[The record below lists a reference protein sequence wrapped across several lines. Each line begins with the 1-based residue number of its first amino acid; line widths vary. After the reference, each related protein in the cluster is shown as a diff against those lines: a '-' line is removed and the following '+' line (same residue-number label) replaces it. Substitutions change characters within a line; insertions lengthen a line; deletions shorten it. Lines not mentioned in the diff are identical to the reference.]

1 MSARSFVPRS
11 VSGVTM
17 IELLIVVVI
26 VGILAAVAYP
36 MYRENVRAG
45 RRTDAMAALQTT
57 QQVLERCY
65 TRFGAYNNAGC
76 ATGLPFTTAKGF
88 YTISAVGSI
97 TASAFTLAAT
107 PQGAQASDSRCGV
120 LRLYSTGVQG
130 SQGAATDTNKC
141 WKS

>member
-1 MSARSFVPRS
+1 MRGQLPRGA
-11 VSGVTM
+11 SGVTM

-45 RRTDAMAALQTT
+45 RRADGMAALHNTA
-57 QQVLERCY
+57 QVLERCY
-65 TRFGAYNNAGC
+65 TRYGAFNNAGC

-88 YTISAVGSI
+88 YTISAAAL
-97 TASAFTLAAT
+97 TANTFTLAAT
-107 PQGAQASDSRCGV
+107 PQGAQNPDSRCGV
-120 LRLYSTGVQG
+120 LRLTHTGVQG
-130 SQGAATDTNKC
+130 SLNASTDTNKC

>member
-1 MSARSFVPRS
+1 MSARSYFPRRA
-11 VSGVTM
+11 SGVTM

-45 RRTDAMAALQTT
+45 RRADGMAALHTT
-57 QQVLERCY
+57 QQLLERCY
-65 TRFGAYNNAGC
+65 TRYGAYNNAGC

-97 TASAFTLAAT
+97 TANAYTLAAT
-107 PQGAQASDSRCGV
+107 PAGAQNPDTRCGV

-141 WKS
+141 WKN